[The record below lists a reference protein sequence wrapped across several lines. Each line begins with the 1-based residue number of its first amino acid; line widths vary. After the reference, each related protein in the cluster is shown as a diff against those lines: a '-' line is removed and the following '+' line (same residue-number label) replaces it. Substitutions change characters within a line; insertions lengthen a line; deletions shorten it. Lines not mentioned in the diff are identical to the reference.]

1 MPISGAAS
9 AGLAF
14 VDSSSEGNSVTSVAF
29 GVTASTAGTGTSS
42 GGRGFTDSCPLE
54 VTRGLGGGIF
64 RGGGG
69 NGLEGAAFLAAVFSF
84 RSSLAGPS
92 SVEDDGLL
100 VLAGANFT
108 PGSNFLSESVVAEC
122 SRTSALFGGAA
133 FLAGAFFTT
142 AFLTGALFFAG
153 FGCST
158 SSWGCCGRISP
169 SRSAFR
175 RTRSA

>member
-1 MPISGAAS
+1 LS
-9 AGLAF
+9 
-14 VDSSSEGNSVTSVAF
+14 
-29 GVTASTAGTGTSS
+29 
-42 GGRGFTDSCPLE
+42 
-54 VTRGLGGGIF
+54 
-64 RGGGG
+64 GGGG
-69 NGLEGAAFLAAVFSF
+69 NGLEGAAFLAAKFSF
-84 RSSLAGPS
+84 KSSLAGS
-92 SVEDDGLL
+92 SSFEEDGLI

-108 PGSNFLSESVVAEC
+108 SDFGDSSESAVAEF
-122 SRTSALFGGAA
+122 SRTSAFFGGAA

>member
-1 MPISGAAS
+1 MS
-9 AGLAF
+9 
-14 VDSSSEGNSVTSVAF
+14 
-29 GVTASTAGTGTSS
+29 
-42 GGRGFTDSCPLE
+42 
-54 VTRGLGGGIF
+54 
-64 RGGGG
+64 GGGG
-69 NGLEGAAFLAAVFSF
+69 NGLEGAAFLAAKFSF
-84 RSSLAGPS
+84 KSSLAGS
-92 SVEDDGLL
+92 SSFEEDGLI

-108 PGSNFLSESVVAEC
+108 SDFGDSSESVIAEF
-122 SRTSALFGGAA
+122 SRTSEFFGGAA

-153 FGCST
+153 FGFST